1 MHELA
6 IAENMLAIA
15 EEELARHG
23 CTRLTLLRV
32 EVGELSGIVCESLAF
47 GFECLVKGTPHEG
60 CTLDIVSIPLKL
72 RCGACGLVFDGP
84 GGIGGIAGAGG
95 MGELS
100 PCPGCGE
107 VLGHEVLQGRE
118 MRVVWLEGE

>member
-6 IAENMLAIA
+6 IAENMLKIA

-23 CTRLTLLRV
+23 CTKLTLLRV
-32 EVGELSGIVCESLAF
+32 EVGALSGVVCESLAF
-47 GFECLVKGTPHEG
+47 GFECLVKGTLHEG
-60 CTLDIVSIPLKL
+60 CTLDIVPIPLKL

-84 GGIGGIAGAGG
+84 GGIGG

>member
-23 CTRLTLLRV
+23 CTKLTLLRA
-32 EVGELSGIVCESLAF
+32 EVGALSGVVADSLAF

-72 RCGACGLVFDGP
+72 RCGACGLVFDGQA
-84 GGIGGIAGAGG
+84 GSGAGG
-95 MGELS
+95 LGELL

-118 MRVVWLEGE
+118 MRVVWLEGD